1 MSWIHSIKWD
11 KDGLVPVIAQDY
23 RTNKVLMFAW
33 MNQEALELTQKNKKA
48 FYWSRSR
55 KKIWEKGEE
64 SGHLQNVHEIR
75 LDCDGDVIL
84 LKIEQIE
91 NIACH
96 TGRETCFYQKL
107 DDKGMWVTDYPVM
120 KEPKDIYKKYKSY
133 TASLYRDGLEAILKK
148 VNEEAFET
156 IIAARQGDNKE
167 LVHEVADLWFHTLVL
182 MAHKN
187 LSAED
192 ILNELSRREGT
203 SGIEEKESR
212 AWKAK

>member
-1 MSWIHSIKWD
+1 
-11 KDGLVPVIAQDY
+11 
-23 RTNKVLMFAW
+23 
-33 MNQEALELTQKNKKA
+33 MNTILKKLTETLEA
-48 FYWSRSR
+48 R
-55 KKIWEKGEE
+55 KK
-64 SGHLQNVHEIR
+64 
-75 LDCDGDVIL
+75 
-84 LKIEQIE
+84 
-91 NIACH
+91 
-96 TGRETCFYQKL
+96 
-107 DDKGMWVTDYPVM
+107 DDPS
-120 KEPKDIYKKYKSY
+120 KSY

-212 AWKAK
+212 SQK

>member
-1 MSWIHSIKWD
+1 
-11 KDGLVPVIAQDY
+11 
-23 RTNKVLMFAW
+23 
-33 MNQEALELTQKNKKA
+33 MNTILKKLTETLEA
-48 FYWSRSR
+48 R
-55 KKIWEKGEE
+55 KK
-64 SGHLQNVHEIR
+64 
-75 LDCDGDVIL
+75 
-84 LKIEQIE
+84 
-91 NIACH
+91 
-96 TGRETCFYQKL
+96 
-107 DDKGMWVTDYPVM
+107 DDPS
-120 KEPKDIYKKYKSY
+120 KSY

-156 IIAARQGDNKE
+156 IVAARQGDNKE

-212 AWKAK
+212 PRK

>member
-1 MSWIHSIKWD
+1 
-11 KDGLVPVIAQDY
+11 
-23 RTNKVLMFAW
+23 
-33 MNQEALELTQKNKKA
+33 MNTILKKLTETLEA
-48 FYWSRSR
+48 R
-55 KKIWEKGEE
+55 KK
-64 SGHLQNVHEIR
+64 
-75 LDCDGDVIL
+75 
-84 LKIEQIE
+84 
-91 NIACH
+91 
-96 TGRETCFYQKL
+96 
-107 DDKGMWVTDYPVM
+107 DDPS
-120 KEPKDIYKKYKSY
+120 KSY

-212 AWKAK
+212 PLK

>member
-1 MSWIHSIKWD
+1 
-11 KDGLVPVIAQDY
+11 
-23 RTNKVLMFAW
+23 
-33 MNQEALELTQKNKKA
+33 MNTILKKLTETLEA
-48 FYWSRSR
+48 R
-55 KKIWEKGEE
+55 KK
-64 SGHLQNVHEIR
+64 
-75 LDCDGDVIL
+75 
-84 LKIEQIE
+84 
-91 NIACH
+91 
-96 TGRETCFYQKL
+96 
-107 DDKGMWVTDYPVM
+107 DDPS
-120 KEPKDIYKKYKSY
+120 KSY

-192 ILNELSRREGT
+192 ILNELSKREGT

-212 AWKAK
+212 HPKIK

>member
-1 MSWIHSIKWD
+1 
-11 KDGLVPVIAQDY
+11 
-23 RTNKVLMFAW
+23 
-33 MNQEALELTQKNKKA
+33 MNTILKKLTETLEA
-48 FYWSRSR
+48 R
-55 KKIWEKGEE
+55 KK
-64 SGHLQNVHEIR
+64 
-75 LDCDGDVIL
+75 
-84 LKIEQIE
+84 
-91 NIACH
+91 
-96 TGRETCFYQKL
+96 
-107 DDKGMWVTDYPVM
+107 DDPG
-120 KEPKDIYKKYKSY
+120 KSY

-212 AWKAK
+212 ARKAK

>member
-1 MSWIHSIKWD
+1 
-11 KDGLVPVIAQDY
+11 
-23 RTNKVLMFAW
+23 
-33 MNQEALELTQKNKKA
+33 MNAILKKLTETLEA
-48 FYWSRSR
+48 R
-55 KKIWEKGEE
+55 KK
-64 SGHLQNVHEIR
+64 
-75 LDCDGDVIL
+75 
-84 LKIEQIE
+84 
-91 NIACH
+91 
-96 TGRETCFYQKL
+96 
-107 DDKGMWVTDYPVM
+107 DDPS
-120 KEPKDIYKKYKSY
+120 KSY

-148 VNEEAFET
+148 VNEEAFEI

-212 AWKAK
+212 SWKAK

>member
-1 MSWIHSIKWD
+1 
-11 KDGLVPVIAQDY
+11 
-23 RTNKVLMFAW
+23 
-33 MNQEALELTQKNKKA
+33 MNAILKKLTETLEA
-48 FYWSRSR
+48 R
-55 KKIWEKGEE
+55 KK
-64 SGHLQNVHEIR
+64 
-75 LDCDGDVIL
+75 
-84 LKIEQIE
+84 
-91 NIACH
+91 
-96 TGRETCFYQKL
+96 
-107 DDKGMWVTDYPVM
+107 DDPS
-120 KEPKDIYKKYKSY
+120 KSY

-212 AWKAK
+212 PQK

>member
-1 MSWIHSIKWD
+1 MN
-11 KDGLVPVIAQDY
+11 
-23 RTNKVLMFAW
+23 TNTILKKLSETL
-33 MNQEALELTQKNKKA
+33 EA
-48 FYWSRSR
+48 R
-55 KKIWEKGEE
+55 KK
-64 SGHLQNVHEIR
+64 
-75 LDCDGDVIL
+75 
-84 LKIEQIE
+84 
-91 NIACH
+91 
-96 TGRETCFYQKL
+96 
-107 DDKGMWVTDYPVM
+107 DDPS
-120 KEPKDIYKKYKSY
+120 KSY

-192 ILNELSRREGT
+192 ILNELCRREGI

-212 AWKAK
+212 PRK

>member
-1 MSWIHSIKWD
+1 
-11 KDGLVPVIAQDY
+11 
-23 RTNKVLMFAW
+23 
-33 MNQEALELTQKNKKA
+33 MNTILKKLTEILEA
-48 FYWSRSR
+48 R
-55 KKIWEKGEE
+55 KK
-64 SGHLQNVHEIR
+64 
-75 LDCDGDVIL
+75 
-84 LKIEQIE
+84 
-91 NIACH
+91 
-96 TGRETCFYQKL
+96 
-107 DDKGMWVTDYPVM
+107 DDPS
-120 KEPKDIYKKYKSY
+120 KSY

-212 AWKAK
+212 PRK

>member
-1 MSWIHSIKWD
+1 
-11 KDGLVPVIAQDY
+11 
-23 RTNKVLMFAW
+23 
-33 MNQEALELTQKNKKA
+33 MNMILKKLTETLEA
-48 FYWSRSR
+48 R
-55 KKIWEKGEE
+55 KK
-64 SGHLQNVHEIR
+64 
-75 LDCDGDVIL
+75 
-84 LKIEQIE
+84 
-91 NIACH
+91 
-96 TGRETCFYQKL
+96 
-107 DDKGMWVTDYPVM
+107 DDPS
-120 KEPKDIYKKYKSY
+120 KSY

-212 AWKAK
+212 PRK

>member
-1 MSWIHSIKWD
+1 
-11 KDGLVPVIAQDY
+11 
-23 RTNKVLMFAW
+23 
-33 MNQEALELTQKNKKA
+33 MNTILKKLTETLEA
-48 FYWSRSR
+48 R
-55 KKIWEKGEE
+55 KK
-64 SGHLQNVHEIR
+64 
-75 LDCDGDVIL
+75 
-84 LKIEQIE
+84 
-91 NIACH
+91 
-96 TGRETCFYQKL
+96 
-107 DDKGMWVTDYPVM
+107 DDPS
-120 KEPKDIYKKYKSY
+120 KSY

-212 AWKAK
+212 LGK

>member
-1 MSWIHSIKWD
+1 
-11 KDGLVPVIAQDY
+11 
-23 RTNKVLMFAW
+23 
-33 MNQEALELTQKNKKA
+33 MNTILKKLTEILEA
-48 FYWSRSR
+48 R
-55 KKIWEKGEE
+55 KK
-64 SGHLQNVHEIR
+64 
-75 LDCDGDVIL
+75 
-84 LKIEQIE
+84 
-91 NIACH
+91 
-96 TGRETCFYQKL
+96 
-107 DDKGMWVTDYPVM
+107 DDPS
-120 KEPKDIYKKYKSY
+120 KSY

-167 LVHEVADLWFHTLVL
+167 LIHEVADLWFHTLVL

-212 AWKAK
+212 SRD

>member
-1 MSWIHSIKWD
+1 
-11 KDGLVPVIAQDY
+11 
-23 RTNKVLMFAW
+23 
-33 MNQEALELTQKNKKA
+33 MNTILKKLTETLEA
-48 FYWSRSR
+48 R
-55 KKIWEKGEE
+55 KK
-64 SGHLQNVHEIR
+64 
-75 LDCDGDVIL
+75 
-84 LKIEQIE
+84 
-91 NIACH
+91 
-96 TGRETCFYQKL
+96 
-107 DDKGMWVTDYPVM
+107 DDPS
-120 KEPKDIYKKYKSY
+120 KSY

-192 ILNELSRREGT
+192 ILNELSRREGS

-212 AWKAK
+212 PRK

>member
-1 MSWIHSIKWD
+1 
-11 KDGLVPVIAQDY
+11 
-23 RTNKVLMFAW
+23 
-33 MNQEALELTQKNKKA
+33 MNAILKKLTETLEA
-48 FYWSRSR
+48 R
-55 KKIWEKGEE
+55 KK
-64 SGHLQNVHEIR
+64 
-75 LDCDGDVIL
+75 
-84 LKIEQIE
+84 
-91 NIACH
+91 
-96 TGRETCFYQKL
+96 
-107 DDKGMWVTDYPVM
+107 DDPS
-120 KEPKDIYKKYKSY
+120 KSY

-212 AWKAK
+212 AWKGN

>member
-1 MSWIHSIKWD
+1 
-11 KDGLVPVIAQDY
+11 
-23 RTNKVLMFAW
+23 
-33 MNQEALELTQKNKKA
+33 MNTILKKLTETLEA
-48 FYWSRSR
+48 R
-55 KKIWEKGEE
+55 KK
-64 SGHLQNVHEIR
+64 
-75 LDCDGDVIL
+75 
-84 LKIEQIE
+84 
-91 NIACH
+91 
-96 TGRETCFYQKL
+96 
-107 DDKGMWVTDYPVM
+107 DDPT
-120 KEPKDIYKKYKSY
+120 KSY

-167 LVHEVADLWFHTLVL
+167 LIHEVADLWFHTLVL

-212 AWKAK
+212 SSKVK